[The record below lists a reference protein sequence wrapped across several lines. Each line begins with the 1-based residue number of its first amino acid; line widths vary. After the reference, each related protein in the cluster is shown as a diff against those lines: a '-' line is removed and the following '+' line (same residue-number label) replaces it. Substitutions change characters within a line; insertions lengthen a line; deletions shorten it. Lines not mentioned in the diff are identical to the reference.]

1 MHRRAGQ
8 VGTCGSSGLPG
19 VAFCMISTRPAFPFF
34 VLVLLATAAHA
45 QSPSAAE
52 ASAPAVPLFQRTTSF
67 LDPGTGAWT
76 AQQLATMRQLRDA
89 ALADDYAFQQV
100 RHLSNNI
107 GPRPSGSA
115 QAAQAVAYVA
125 AEMRALGATVALEKT
140 QVTHWV
146 RGEESGALVAWP
158 GMTPA
163 TTQRIVLTALGGSVA
178 TPPTGIT
185 AQVLVVRSFD
195 AFKELPSGE
204 VKGKIVLFDHP
215 FDKDLAA
222 QGKGVEAYAQA
233 VAYRGAGP
241 SLAAGAGAA
250 AALVRSVGGAE
261 YRLPHTGQTFYDPA
275 LRKIPAAAVS
285 AEDADLIADLAAQ
298 GPVRIHLTL
307 TPQTLP
313 KVESYNVIADWPGA
327 THPEQVV
334 IVSGHLDS
342 WDLGTGAIDDG
353 AGVAMAMQAL
363 HLMQKLGLHAAR
375 TIRFVAWMS
384 EEPGLD
390 GAATYAADH
399 ATELADYVGAL
410 ESDFGCDHPSGV
422 TFAGSPALADW
433 LSPVAHELEPVGASL
448 LLAGPNVGEDIAA
461 IVSKGVP
468 GFTPTQDSRYY
479 FNYHHTAADT
489 LDKVNPRHLAEN
501 AAVMAVMA
509 YALAATDARVP
520 RVGSTP

>member
-1 MHRRAGQ
+1 
-8 VGTCGSSGLPG
+8 
-19 VAFCMISTRPAFPFF
+19 MISTKPAFRFLVF
-34 VLVLLATAAHA
+34 VLLATTAGA
-45 QSPSAAE
+45 QSPPATQ
-52 ASAPAVPLFQRTTSF
+52 APAPAATLRQRMTNF

-76 AQQLATMRQLRDA
+76 AQQLATMSQLRDA
-89 ALADDYAFQQV
+89 ALADDYAFQQL

-107 GPRPSGSA
+107 GPRLSGSA

-140 QVTHWV
+140 LVPHWV
-146 RGEESGALVAWP
+146 RGEESGALLAWP

-163 TTQRIVLTALGGSVA
+163 TSQKIVLTALGGSVA
-178 TPPTGIT
+178 TPAMGIA

-195 AFKELPSGE
+195 AFRDLPANAA
-204 VKGKIVLFDHP
+204 KGKIVLFNHP
-215 FDKDLAA
+215 FDKELAA
-222 QGKGVEAYAQA
+222 QGLGGEAYAQA
-233 VAYRGAGP
+233 VTYRGAGP
-241 SLAAGAGAA
+241 SLAASVGAVAV
-250 AALVRSVGGAE
+250 LVRSVGGAD
-261 YRLPHTGQTFYDPA
+261 YRLAHTGMTFYDPT
-275 LRKIPAAAVS
+275 LPKIPAAAVS

-298 GPVRIHLTL
+298 GPVQMRLTL

-313 KVESYNVIADWPGA
+313 RAESFNVIADWPGA

-353 AGVAMAMQAL
+353 AGVAVAMQAL
-363 HLMQKLGLHAAR
+363 HMMQKLGLHPAR
-375 TIRFVAWMS
+375 TIRFVAWMA
-384 EEPGLD
+384 EETGSD

-399 ATELADYVGAL
+399 AAELGEHVGAL
-410 ESDFGCDHPSGV
+410 ESDLGCDHPTGV
-422 TFAGSPALADW
+422 TFAGSPALSDW
-433 LSPVAHELEPVGASL
+433 LRPVAHELEPLGAAVL
-448 LLAGPNVGEDIAA
+448 LPAPEVGEDIAA

-501 AAVMAVMA
+501 AAVMTVMA
-509 YALAATDARVP
+509 YALAATDAPVP
-520 RVGSTP
+520 RLGSTP